1 MAVQDT
7 LAGLLQEGGQGVTKE
22 APIPLAGTA
31 MRPADL
37 LVANWSA
44 GKDTA
49 IDIIVCHACKS
60 GSIER
65 QERPHMKPYRG
76 KDGALSCD
84 ARS

>member
-22 APIPLAGTA
+22 VPIPLAGTA

-44 GKDTA
+44 GKNTT
-49 IDIIVCHACKS
+49 IDITVCHA
-60 GSIER
+60 
-65 QERPHMKPYRG
+65 
-76 KDGALSCD
+76 
-84 ARS
+84 